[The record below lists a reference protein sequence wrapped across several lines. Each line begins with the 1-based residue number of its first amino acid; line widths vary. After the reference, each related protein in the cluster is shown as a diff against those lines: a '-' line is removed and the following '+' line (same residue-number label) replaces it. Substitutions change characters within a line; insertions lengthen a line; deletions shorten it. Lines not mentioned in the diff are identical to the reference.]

1 MPSANA
7 QNTLYDAASH
17 ASPQSTNSQK
27 NSKRSNQEAESS
39 PEENG
44 GYYPNRLREFTV
56 RLSTNYCLLALFDKF
71 WKTGSFDGIPTMILQ
86 CSTWMPFSREGKTAF
101 EYRTHNVTFL
111 R

>member
-44 GYYPNRLREFTV
+44 GYYANRLRVFSL
-56 RLSTNYCLLALFDKF
+56 RPSTNYCLLALFDKF
-71 WKTGSFDGIPTMILQ
+71 WKTGSFNGILTMFIQ
-86 CSTWMPFSREGKTAF
+86 CSTWMRFRRDVKVDFVDGNSMFR
-101 EYRTHNVTFL
+101 
-111 R
+111 